1 MCKNAGKNILTIA
14 SVALTSLTAVLK
26 ITNPND
32 PNLAKYE
39 ADAALL
45 LQQLANW
52 KTGSA
57 ATQVIEAIDLVISD
71 VNLIPVPP
79 TQQAIIAIALAGL
92 ESIIA
97 IVNQNS
103 TVGGASQVASA
114 KVMEAQQIDSPAYS
128 GPDAALYY
136 ARDWNSEVGKQ
147 STLAHA
153 KIKMRGLLDELLP

>member
-1 MCKNAGKNILTIA
+1 MCKNASSNVLAIA
-14 SVALTSLTAVLK
+14 TVALTSLTAVLK

-79 TQQAIIAIALAGL
+79 TQQAIIEIALAGL

-103 TVGGASQVASA
+103 AVGGASQVSSA
-114 KVMEAQQIDSPAYS
+114 AVM
-128 GPDAALYY
+128 AA
-136 ARDWNSEVGKQ
+136 RQ
-147 STLAHA
+147 
-153 KIKMRGLLDELLP
+153 